1 MIEMIK
7 LLDRRLSV
15 CTPKVDTIY
24 KLWFAMLIKNVPHVE
39 IFLFHLRGSNI
50 VIVIGGLTFNALHYP
65 LPLTYVSNI
74 QLMKKSVTTS
84 CLFSV
89 NIKISI

>member
-1 MIEMIK
+1 MIK

-39 IFLFHLRGSNI
+39 IFFSFA
-50 VIVIGGLTFNALHYP
+50 GLQHRDDWGFDL
-65 LPLTYVSNI
+65 
-74 QLMKKSVTTS
+74 
-84 CLFSV
+84 
-89 NIKISI
+89 